1 MVGIAICVFLCV
13 CVGTCVVGRLAGRN
27 GYRRGLED
35 GLALTVCGDEAGGY
49 LALPRRDLD
58 ERVGEARRRR
68 AHLARHVDGEV
79 LRILEE
85 RFGTRYPAFQGKP
98 GAWDALDAMRR
109 DAQREVVLYLRQ
121 QLELAGREGV
131 DEE

>member
-1 MVGIAICVFLCV
+1 MVGIAICVFV
-13 CVGTCVVGRLAGRN
+13 CLSTWVVGWLAGRN

-35 GLALTVCGDEAGGY
+35 GLALTVCGDEAGSY
-49 LALPRRDLD
+49 LALPRRGQD
-58 ERVGEARRRR
+58 ERVMEARRRR

-85 RFGTRYPAFQGKP
+85 RFGTRLPAFQGRP
-98 GAWDALDAMRR
+98 GEWDALDAMRR
-109 DAQREVVLYLRQ
+109 DSQREVVLYLRQ

-131 DEE
+131 DED